1 MKKYYEIKAKGKGRG
16 EIWLYGYIGDSEY
29 DDVSAKAFK
38 QELQALGD
46 VSDIDLYICSD
57 GGSVFAGNAI
67 YSILTHHPAKVTGY
81 IEGIAASMGSVVA
94 MACDELLMAENSLM
108 MIHNPWGMAVGDSG
122 EIRKYADMLDK
133 AKETLMLAYEKRT
146 GISSEELTELLNQ
159 ETWFTASEALE
170 KGFITGVMEPI
181 EMAACIKDLDLSKF
195 KNTPQSLNQPHK
207 NGAPKKVYKMDP
219 ENGAPATKPKAKG
232 TEIDLEAV
240 KVKARAEAL
249 LDESKRCT
257 GIKAAYAPFGS
268 DYRELQ
274 DTCLDDQAVT
284 VSGARDRLLAKMGE
298 SSEPLGENTRVT
310 SVQDRSEK
318 FAIGYT
324 NAILARA
331 GIKKDDS
338 SNEFRGLTLIEAAR
352 NCLQNLPQP
361 ISTGNLDKM
370 TMVGLAFTSS
380 SDFTNIL
387 ENIASKSM
395 LKGWEAADE
404 TYMHWTSK
412 GTLTDFKPTKLV
424 GMNSF
429 SNLLE
434 IPEGSEY
441 KYGTIGD
448 RGVMAQLATFGS
460 LFSISRQGII
470 NDDLRMFTR
479 IPQSMGRAAPRLIG
493 NLVYGTLNNNEAMAD
508 TFNLFSTEHKNL
520 IETGTGI
527 TTSAIDAMRVLMA
540 MQKDPDNREQALNIR
555 PAYLIVPTALEGA
568 AKVLMESETEIASNQ
583 NNSKKPNSVRGMAKV
598 ISDARLNGTAFYTV
612 ANQNVN
618 DTVEVQYLDGNEA
631 PFLEQQSGWKI
642 DGVEFKVRLDA
653 AVTALDDKGMVKNPG
668 L

>member
-1 MKKYYEIKAKGKGRG
+1 MKKYYKIEAKGKGRG

-67 YSILTHHPAKVTGY
+67 YSILTRHPAKVTGY

-170 KGFITGVMEPI
+170 KGFITGVIEPV

-207 NGAPKKVYKMDP
+207 NGAPKKVYKMKP

-240 KVKARAEAL
+240 KAKARTEAL
-249 LDESKRCT
+249 LDESKRCS
-257 GIKAAYAPFGS
+257 GIKAAFTPFGS
-268 DYRELQ
+268 DYLELQ
-274 DTCLDDQAVT
+274 GTCLDDQTVT
-284 VSGARDRLLAKMGE
+284 VSGAKDRLLEKMGE
-298 SSEPLGENTRVT
+298 TSEPLGKNTRVT

-331 GIKKDDS
+331 GIKKDDTR
-338 SNEFRGLTLIEAAR
+338 NEFRSTSLLEAAKI
-352 NCLQNLPQP
+352 CLHAQGRS
-361 ISTGNLDKM
+361 IVGMDKM
-370 TMVGLAFTSS
+370 EMVGLAFTTS

-395 LKGWEAADE
+395 LKGWESSEE
-404 TYMHWTSK
+404 TYMKWTSK
-412 GTLTDFKPTKLV
+412 GTLTDFKPTSLV

-429 SNLLE
+429 SNLLK
-434 IPEGSEY
+434 IPDGGEY
-441 KYGTIGD
+441 KHGTIGD
-448 RGVMAQLATFGS
+448 RGVTAQLATYGRKFS
-460 LFSISRQGII
+460 LSRHAII
-470 NDDLRMFTR
+470 NDDLRAFTN
-479 IPQSMGRAAPRLIG
+479 IPKKMGRAAPRLIG
-493 NLVYGTLNNNEAMAD
+493 NLVYALLNSNEDMAD
-508 TFNLFSTEHKNL
+508 GSALFSNAHKNL
-520 IETGTGI
+520 ITAGTSI
-527 TTSAIDAMRVLMA
+527 NTAALDAMRVLMA
-540 MQKDPDNREQALNIR
+540 KQTDPDELEQALNIR
-555 PAYLIVPTALEGA
+555 PAFLLAPTAKEGT
-568 AKVLMESETEIASNQ
+568 AKVAVKSETEIADGQ
-583 NNSKKPNSVRGMAKV
+583 NNSKKPNSVQGIAEV
-598 ISDARLNGTAFYTV
+598 ISDARLAGTAFYLT
-612 ANQNVN
+612 ANPDIV
-618 DTVEVQYLDGNEA
+618 DTVEVQYLDGNEQ
-631 PFLEQQSGWKI
+631 PFLEQQNSWNI